1 MVKKNNVLLKFN
13 NNAPICMEFPDQKV
27 CMSIGKLSDIPLS
40 NNDLEGVHTDEY
52 CRITE
57 SSMINQFL
65 DLSPS
70 DQNFAFNS
78 VIGKVS
84 SNATASNSSVVSGT
98 DVQVGSQEAL
108 ECMPKEF
115 PQLRNKKKYIKN
127 RFKVKNT
134 KAVYIAPNSF
144 IQLSCFIEGIPND
157 KANNCLIIFS
167 NSPKLCF
174 ETLGGLLPKIIAPK
188 TCKFE
193 YVTKKQGVQLSQN
206 QIIG

>member
-40 NNDLEGVHTDEY
+40 NNDLEDVHADEY

-84 SNATASNSSVVSGT
+84 SNATASNSSVVLGT

-115 PQLRNKKKYIKN
+115 PQLKNKKSILKIDLRLKTLRQSILHQIPLFSYPVLLKAFPMIK
-127 RFKVKNT
+127 
-134 KAVYIAPNSF
+134 
-144 IQLSCFIEGIPND
+144 
-157 KANNCLIIFS
+157 
-167 NSPKLCF
+167 
-174 ETLGGLLPKIIAPK
+174 
-188 TCKFE
+188 
-193 YVTKKQGVQLSQN
+193 
-206 QIIG
+206 QIIVL